1 MYIVHV
7 YVYIHV
13 YVVHVYV
20 YIHVT
25 MASFCL
31 NALSRLMKSMLKNLM
46 VRENWAMLGI
56 IYM

>member
-1 MYIVHV
+1 MYMYNYMYVHV
-7 YVYIHV
+7 YVYI

-31 NALSRLMKSMLKNLM
+31 NALSRLTKSMLKNLM
-46 VRENWAMLGI
+46 VREN
-56 IYM
+56 